1 VTEAQQRYRRL
12 GKYELHQLLG
22 EGAMGIVWKAYD
34 TVLRRFVALK
44 LLSSS
49 FRKTKDMQERFL
61 REARAAGAI
70 QHANIVTVYDLGE
83 SDGQLYIAMEL
94 VEGRDLSDMIAL
106 RDPLAL
112 ERKLD
117 ITIEVLAGLHFA
129 HQRGVI
135 HRDVKPSNVRVMPD
149 GRIKIMDFGIARLQ
163 KADATGS
170 GAIVGTPTYM
180 APEQI
185 TNGAITP
192 ATDVFSVGCMLYE
205 LLCYQRPFEA
215 ESVHGVLYQVL
226 TTEPRP
232 LRTVAPSIPAALER
246 VVAKAMNKVP
256 HERYESAGQMMS
268 TLQQIRA
275 ALSGADEEATQPL
288 GRWTPLPRPM
298 LKLITHASMKARLAV
313 LGALAA
319 VVLLLLYAPS
329 QPGQD
334 STAVAVAPVLPNPP
348 AAQPS
353 ASGLTPTA
361 PPTAPGRA
369 SRGLAANPDAPPV
382 SLAVSTRRDSAL
394 AARDRAIGAGAQ
406 KNSVPSLLLAQ
417 TMLEASDRALQRGDQ
432 SLALRGYVESAERY
446 GQAREEARTMEREAR
461 RIVERVTPL
470 VQAIPTGRAAANAG
484 VYLAR
489 AESLLTQQDF
499 TLAKMAAQSAEQIG
513 IDAGI
518 APPSTQPADPRAA
531 IDVLLSDLER
541 ALASERISNI
551 RVLYP
556 GLTDADQRA
565 WESFFRDWNQITAK
579 FTIEDFD
586 ARGATA
592 TGNVR
597 AQFQYVPAAGGAPRI
612 NRRRF
617 AMRFEKRDVGWRLAG
632 VSELK

>member
-1 VTEAQQRYRRL
+1 VSDAQQRYRRL

-22 EGAMGIVWKAYD
+22 EGAMGIVWKSYD
-34 TVLRRFVALK
+34 TVLRRYVALK
-44 LLSSS
+44 LLSAS

-83 SDGQLYIAMEL
+83 SEGQLYIAMEL

-117 ITIEVLAGLHFA
+117 ITIEVLDGLHFA

-205 LLCYQRPFEA
+205 LLAYQRPFEA

-256 HERYESAGQMMS
+256 HERYESAGQMLS

-288 GRWTPLPRPM
+288 GRWTPLPRPV
-298 LKLITHASMKARLAV
+298 LKLITHASMRARLAV

-319 VVLLLLYAPS
+319 VVVLLVYAPG
-329 QPGQD
+329 QPGAD
-334 STAVAVAPVLPNPP
+334 PANAGVTNPSAAAPPSGLVAPPPP
-348 AAQPS
+348 A
-353 ASGLTPTA
+353 
-361 PPTAPGRA
+361 
-369 SRGLAANPDAPPV
+369 DVEPV
-382 SLAVSTRRDSAL
+382 SVAVSTRRDSAL
-394 AARDRAIGAGAQ
+394 AARDRAVTAGAQ
-406 KNSVPSLLLAQ
+406 KNSVPALMLAE
-417 TMLEASDRALQRGDQ
+417 TMFQASEQALQRGDQ
-432 SLALRGYVESAERY
+432 SLALRGYVEAAQYYDR
-446 GQAREEARTMEREAR
+446 ARDEARAMDREAQR
-461 RIVERVTPL
+461 MVQRVTPV
-470 VQAIPTGRAAANAG
+470 VQAIPTGRAASNAG
-484 VYLAR
+484 VFLAR
-489 AESLLTQQDF
+489 AESLLRQQDF
-499 TLAKMAAQSAEQIG
+499 TLAKVAAQSAEQIATE
-513 IDAGI
+513 AGI
-518 APPSTQPADPRAA
+518 APPSTQPPEAPAA
-531 IDVLLSDLER
+531 VDVLLDDLGR
-541 ALASERISNI
+541 ALSSERISNI

-556 GLTDADQRA
+556 GLTDAERRG
-565 WESFFRDWNQITAK
+565 WETFFRNWNQIKAK
-579 FTIEDFD
+579 FTVEDFK
-586 ARGATA
+586 AQGAAA

-597 AQFQYVPAAGGAPRI
+597 ATFEYVPARGGAPRVD
-612 NRRRF
+612 RRRF
-617 AMRFEKRDVGWRLAG
+617 AMRFEKKDVGWRLAG

>member
-1 VTEAQQRYRRL
+1 MTDSQQRYRRL

-34 TVLRRFVALK
+34 TVLRRYVALK

-83 SDGQLYIAMEL
+83 SEGQLYIAMEL

-117 ITIEVLAGLHFA
+117 ITMEVLAGLHFA

-135 HRDVKPSNVRVMPD
+135 HRDVKPSNVRIMPD

-185 TNGAITP
+185 TNGAITA
-192 ATDVFSVGCMLYE
+192 ATDVFSVGCLLYE
-205 LLCYQRPFEA
+205 LLCYRRPFEA

-298 LKLITHASMKARLAV
+298 LKLITHASMRARLAV

-319 VVLLLLYAPS
+319 VVVLLLYAP
-329 QPGQD
+329 G
-334 STAVAVAPVLPNPP
+334 PP
-348 AAQPS
+348 AEEAGGAAATIPPAQHVAGGGGP
-353 ASGLTPTA
+353 G
-361 PPTAPGRA
+361 APGGPG
-369 SRGLAANPDAPPV
+369 GLAAPPPPPRTAPV
-382 SLAVSTRRDSAL
+382 SLAVSSRRDSAL
-394 AARDRAIGAGAQ
+394 AARDRAITAGAQ

-417 TMLEASDRALQRGDQ
+417 TMLETSDRALQHGDQ
-432 SLALRGYVESAERY
+432 SLALRGYVESAQRY
-446 GQAREEARTMEREAR
+446 AQARDEARAMEREAQHM
-461 RIVERVTPL
+461 IQRVTPV
-470 VQAIPTGRAAANAG
+470 VQALPAGRAAANAG
-484 VYLAR
+484 VFLAR
-489 AESLLTQQDF
+489 AESLLREQDY
-499 TLAKMAAQSAEQIG
+499 TLAKVAAQSAEQIG
-513 IDAGI
+513 IDVGI
-518 APPSTQPADPRAA
+518 APPSTQPADARGA
-531 IDVLLSDLER
+531 IDVLLDDLGR
-541 ALASERISNI
+541 ALASQRISNL

-556 GLTDADQRA
+556 GLTEEERSS
-565 WESFFRDWNQITAK
+565 WEAFFREWNQITAK
-579 FTIEDFD
+579 FTVEDFKTQ
-586 ARGATA
+586 GASA

-597 AQFQYVPAAGGAPRI
+597 ALFQYVPAHGGAPRMD
-612 NRRRF
+612 RRRF
-617 AMRFEKRDVGWRLAG
+617 AMRFEKKDVGWRLAA
-632 VSELK
+632 VTELK

>member
-1 VTEAQQRYRRL
+1 MSDAQQRYRRL

-34 TVLRRFVALK
+34 TVLRRYVALK
-44 LLSSS
+44 LLSAS
-49 FRKTKDMQERFL
+49 FRKTKEMQERFL

-83 SDGQLYIAMEL
+83 SEGQLFIAMEL

-117 ITIEVLAGLHFA
+117 IAIEVLTGLQFA
-129 HQRGVI
+129 HQRGVV

-149 GRIKIMDFGIARLQ
+149 GRVKIMDFGIARLQ

-275 ALSGADEEATQPL
+275 ALSGADEAATQPL
-288 GRWTPLPRPM
+288 GRWTPLPRPV
-298 LKLITHASMKARLAV
+298 LKLITHASMRARLAV

-319 VVLLLLYAPS
+319 VVLLLLYAPGQS
-329 QPGQD
+329 AEDQP
-334 STAVAVAPVLPNPP
+334 SSAVVNPPP
-348 AAQPS
+348 AA
-353 ASGLTPTA
+353 PTGVAA
-361 PPTAPGRA
+361 PPAIPAGT
-369 SRGLAANPDAPPV
+369 PV
-382 SLAVSTRRDSAL
+382 SLAVSTRRDSAV
-394 AARDRAIGAGAQ
+394 AARERAFAAGAQ
-406 KNSVPSLLLAQ
+406 KNSVPALILARSVFD
-417 TMLEASDRALQRGDQ
+417 ASDQALQRGDQ
-432 SLALRGYVESAERY
+432 SLALRGYVEAAQQYDR
-446 GQAREEARTMEREAR
+446 ARDEARTMDREAQHM
-461 RIVERVTPL
+461 IERVSPV
-470 VQAIPTGRAAANAG
+470 VQAIPTGRVASNAG
-484 VYLAR
+484 VLLAR
-489 AESLLTQQDF
+489 AESLLHEQDF
-499 TLAKMAAQSAEQIG
+499 TLAKVAAQGAEQVG

-518 APPSTQPADPRAA
+518 APPSTQPLDVRGAV
-531 IDVLLSDLER
+531 DVLLSDLAR
-541 ALASERISNI
+541 ALASERIANL

-556 GLTDADQRA
+556 GLTEPERRDWQK
-565 WESFFRDWNQITAK
+565 FFRDWNKITAK
-579 FTIEDFD
+579 FTLEDFKVQ
-586 ARGATA
+586 GATA

-597 AQFQYVPAAGGAPRI
+597 AMFEYVPAAGGAPRVD
-612 NRRRF
+612 RRGY
-617 AMRFEKRDVGWRLAG
+617 AMRFERKEVGWRLAA
-632 VSELK
+632 VKELK

>member
-1 VTEAQQRYRRL
+1 MSDAPQRYRRL

-34 TVLRRFVALK
+34 TVLRRYVALK
-44 LLSSS
+44 LLSAS
-49 FRKTKDMQERFL
+49 FRKTKDMHERFL

-83 SDGQLYIAMEL
+83 SDGQLFIAMEL

-117 ITIEVLAGLHFA
+117 IAIEVLIGLHFA

-149 GRIKIMDFGIARLQ
+149 GRVKIMDFGIARLQ

-298 LKLITHASMKARLAV
+298 LKLITHASMKARIAV

-319 VVLLLLYAPS
+319 VVLLLVYAP
-329 QPGQD
+329 GQ
-334 STAVAVAPVLPNPP
+334 TAEDPSRGVAVNPPVPQAPTGLVAPP
-348 AAQPS
+348 AA
-353 ASGLTPTA
+353 
-361 PPTAPGRA
+361 PPGA
-369 SRGLAANPDAPPV
+369 PV
-382 SLAVSTRRDSAL
+382 SMAVSARRDSAA
-394 AARDRAIGAGAQ
+394 AARERAIAAGAE
-406 KNSVPSLLLAQ
+406 KNSVPAVIMAQ
-417 TMLEASDRALQRGDQ
+417 SMFEAADQALQRGNQ
-432 SLALRGYVESAERY
+432 SLALRGYVEAAQQY
-446 GQAREEARTMEREAR
+446 GRARDEARAMDREAQQM
-461 RIVERVTPL
+461 IARVSPV
-470 VQAIPTGRAAANAG
+470 VQALPTGRAAANAG
-484 VYLAR
+484 VFLAR
-489 AESLLTQQDF
+489 AESLLREQDF
-499 TLAKMAAQSAEQIG
+499 TLAKVAAQSAEQIG

-518 APPSTQPADPRAA
+518 APPSAQPAEARAA
-531 IDVLLSDLER
+531 VDVLLSDLGR
-541 ALASERISNI
+541 ALASQRISNI

-556 GLTDADQRA
+556 GLTDSERRG
-565 WESFFRDWNQITAK
+565 WEAFFRDWNQITAK
-579 FTIEDFD
+579 FTIEDFKVQ
-586 ARGATA
+586 GATA
-592 TGNVR
+592 TANVR
-597 AQFQYVPAAGGAPRI
+597 AMFEYVPALGGAPRVD
-612 NRRRF
+612 RRGF
-617 AMRFEKRDVGWRLAG
+617 AMRFERKDVGWRLAT
-632 VSELK
+632 VTELK

>member
-1 VTEAQQRYRRL
+1 MTDSQQRYRRL

-34 TVLRRFVALK
+34 TVLRRYVALK

-83 SDGQLYIAMEL
+83 SEGQLYIAMEL

-117 ITIEVLAGLHFA
+117 ITMEVLAGLHFA

-135 HRDVKPSNVRVMPD
+135 HRDVKPSNVRIMPD

-185 TNGAITP
+185 TNGAITA
-192 ATDVFSVGCMLYE
+192 ATDVFSVGCLLYE
-205 LLCYQRPFEA
+205 LLCYRRPFEA

-298 LKLITHASMKARLAV
+298 LKLITHASMRARLAV

-319 VVLLLLYAPS
+319 VVVLLLYAP
-329 QPGQD
+329 G
-334 STAVAVAPVLPNPP
+334 PP
-348 AAQPS
+348 AEEPGGAATTIPPAQHVAGGAGP
-353 ASGLTPTA
+353 G
-361 PPTAPGRA
+361 APGGPG
-369 SRGLAANPDAPPV
+369 GLAAPPPPPRTALV
-382 SLAVSTRRDSAL
+382 SLAVSSRRDSAL
-394 AARDRAIGAGAQ
+394 AARDRAITAGAQ

-417 TMLEASDRALQRGDQ
+417 TMLETSDRALERGDQ
-432 SLALRGYVESAERY
+432 SLALRGYVESAQRY
-446 GQAREEARTMEREAR
+446 AQARDEARAMEREAQHM
-461 RIVERVTPL
+461 IQRVTPV
-470 VQAIPTGRAAANAG
+470 VQALPAGRAAANAG
-484 VYLAR
+484 VFLAR
-489 AESLLTQQDF
+489 AESLLREQDY
-499 TLAKMAAQSAEQIG
+499 TLAKVAAQSAEQIG

-518 APPSTQPADPRAA
+518 APPSTQPADARGA
-531 IDVLLSDLER
+531 IDVLLDDLGR
-541 ALASERISNI
+541 ALASQRISNL

-556 GLTDADQRA
+556 GLTEEERSS
-565 WESFFRDWNQITAK
+565 WEAFFREWNQITAK
-579 FTIEDFD
+579 FTVEDFKTQ
-586 ARGATA
+586 GASA

-597 AQFQYVPAAGGAPRI
+597 ALFQYVPAHGGAPRMD
-612 NRRRF
+612 RRRF
-617 AMRFEKRDVGWRLAG
+617 AMRFEKKDAGWRLAA
-632 VSELK
+632 VTELK

>member
-1 VTEAQQRYRRL
+1 VAEPVSDAPQQRYRRL

-34 TVLRRFVALK
+34 TVLRRYVALK

-83 SDGQLYIAMEL
+83 SEGQLYIAMEL
-94 VEGRDLSDMIAL
+94 VEGRDLSDMITL

-117 ITIEVLAGLHFA
+117 ITIEVLTGLHFA

-149 GRIKIMDFGIARLQ
+149 GRVKIMDFGIARLQ

-215 ESVHGVLYQVL
+215 ESIHGVLYQVL
-226 TTEPRP
+226 TTEPRA

-268 TLQQIRA
+268 TLQQIRS
-275 ALSGADEEATQPL
+275 ALSGADDEATQPL
-288 GRWTPLPRPM
+288 GRWTPLPQPL
-298 LKLITHASMKARLAV
+298 LKLITHASMRARLAV

-319 VVLLLLYAPS
+319 VVLLLLFS
-329 QPGQD
+329 PGQSAD
-334 STAVAVAPVLPNPP
+334 NEANAVVAPPP
-348 AAQPS
+348 ALPQPPE
-353 ASGLTPTA
+353 TPLAINAPTVTA
-361 PPTAPGRA
+361 A
-369 SRGLAANPDAPPV
+369 PV
-382 SLAVSTRRDSAL
+382 SMAVSRQRDSAF
-394 AARDRAIGAGAQ
+394 AAQERAVAAGAR
-406 KNSVPSLLLAQ
+406 KNSVPAWILAES
-417 TMLEASDRALQRGDQ
+417 MFEASERALQGGDQ
-432 SLALRGYVESAERY
+432 SRAIRGYVEAVSQYNRARE
-446 GQAREEARTMEREAR
+446 QARVMDREAQQMLQ
-461 RIVERVTPL
+461 RVMPV
-470 VQAIPTGRAAANAG
+470 VQALPTGAAAANASIF
-484 VYLAR
+484 LAR
-489 AESLLTQQDF
+489 AESLLREKDF
-499 TLAKMAAQSAEQIG
+499 TLAKVAAQSAEQVG
-513 IDAGI
+513 VDAGI
-518 APPSTQPADPRAA
+518 APPSPQPAAPRAA
-531 IDVLLSDLER
+531 VDVLLSDLGR
-541 ALASERISNI
+541 ALASQRIANL

-556 GLTDADQRA
+556 GLTDDERRG
-565 WESFFRDWNQITAK
+565 WEAFFRDWNQINAKFSIDNFQLLPNAITAK
-579 FTIEDFD
+579 GD
-586 ARGATA
+586 
-592 TGNVR
+592 VR
-597 AQFQYVPAAGGAPRI
+597 ATFEYVPAAGGVPRLD
-612 NRRRF
+612 RRRF
-617 AMRFEKRDVGWRLAG
+617 AMRFEKKEVGWRLAG

>member
-1 VTEAQQRYRRL
+1 VSDAPQRYRRL

-34 TVLRRFVALK
+34 TVLRRYVALK
-44 LLSSS
+44 LLSAS

-83 SDGQLYIAMEL
+83 SEGQLYIAMEL

-117 ITIEVLAGLHFA
+117 IAIEVLTGLHFA

-149 GRIKIMDFGIARLQ
+149 GRVKIMDFGIARLQ

-185 TNGAITP
+185 TNGAITA

-256 HERYESAGQMMS
+256 HERYESAGQMMA
-268 TLQQIRA
+268 TLQQIRS
-275 ALSGADEEATQPL
+275 ALSGADDEATQPL
-288 GRWTPLPRPM
+288 GRWTPLPQPV
-298 LKLITHASMKARLAV
+298 LKLITHASMRARLVV

-319 VVLLLLYAPS
+319 VVLLLVFSPS
-329 QPGQD
+329 GQPAGTQE
-334 STAVAVAPVLPNPP
+334 SAALPQANPP
-348 AAQPS
+348 GAAP
-353 ASGLTPTA
+353 APTFAAA
-361 PPTAPGRA
+361 PPTIPEA
-369 SRGLAANPDAPPV
+369 PV
-382 SLAVSTRRDSAL
+382 SMAVSLRRDSAY
-394 AARDRAIGAGAQ
+394 AARDRAIAAGAR
-406 KNSVPSLLLAQ
+406 KNSVSAWILAESMFQASEQAVQ
-417 TMLEASDRALQRGDQ
+417 TGDQ
-432 SLALRGYVESAERY
+432 SRAIRGYVEAVTQYQRARE
-446 GQAREEARTMEREAR
+446 QARVMDREAQLM
-461 RIVERVTPL
+461 VQRVTPV
-470 VQAIPTGRAAANAG
+470 VQSIPTGAAAANAG
-484 VYLAR
+484 IFLAR
-489 AESLLTQQDF
+489 AESLLREQDF
-499 TLAKMAAQSAEQIG
+499 TLAKVAAQSAEQVG
-513 IDAGI
+513 VDVGI
-518 APPSTQPADPRAA
+518 APPSLQPANPRAA
-531 IDVLLSDLER
+531 IDVLLLDLGR
-541 ALASERISNI
+541 ALASERVANLQ
-551 RVLYP
+551 VLYP
-556 GLTDADQRA
+556 GLTDEERRG
-565 WESFFRDWNQITAK
+565 WERFFREWDQITAK
-579 FTIEDFD
+579 FTIDDFRVQSS
-586 ARGATA
+586 A
-592 TGNVR
+592 GNASAHVR
-597 AQFQYVPAAGGAPRI
+597 AMFQYVPAPGGAPRMD
-612 NRRRF
+612 RRRF
-617 AMRFEKRDVGWRLAG
+617 AMRFEKKDVGWRLAG
-632 VSELK
+632 VSEVK

>member
-1 VTEAQQRYRRL
+1 MTDSQQRYRRL

-34 TVLRRFVALK
+34 TVLRRYVALK

-83 SDGQLYIAMEL
+83 SEGQLYIAMEL

-117 ITIEVLAGLHFA
+117 ITMEVLAGLHFA

-135 HRDVKPSNVRVMPD
+135 HRDVKPSNVRIMPD

-185 TNGAITP
+185 TNGAITA
-192 ATDVFSVGCMLYE
+192 ATDVFSVGCLLYE
-205 LLCYQRPFEA
+205 LLCYRRPFEA

-298 LKLITHASMKARLAV
+298 LKLITHASMRARLAV

-319 VVLLLLYAPS
+319 VVVLLLYAP
-329 QPGQD
+329 G
-334 STAVAVAPVLPNPP
+334 PP
-348 AAQPS
+348 AEEPGGAATTIPS
-353 ASGLTPTA
+353 AQHVAGGAGPG
-361 PPTAPGRA
+361 APGGPG
-369 SRGLAANPDAPPV
+369 GLAAPPPPPRTALV
-382 SLAVSTRRDSAL
+382 SLAVSSRRDSAL
-394 AARDRAIGAGAQ
+394 AARDRAITAGAQ

-417 TMLEASDRALQRGDQ
+417 TMLETSDRALQRGDQ
-432 SLALRGYVESAERY
+432 SLALRGYVESAQRY
-446 GQAREEARTMEREAR
+446 AQARDEARAMEREAQHM
-461 RIVERVTPL
+461 IHRVTPV
-470 VQAIPTGRAAANAG
+470 VQALPAGRAAANAG
-484 VYLAR
+484 VFLAR
-489 AESLLTQQDF
+489 AESLLREQDF
-499 TLAKMAAQSAEQIG
+499 TLAKVAAQSAEQIG

-518 APPSTQPADPRAA
+518 APPSTQPADARGA
-531 IDVLLSDLER
+531 IDVLLDDLGR
-541 ALASERISNI
+541 ALASQRISNL

-556 GLTDADQRA
+556 GLTEEERRS
-565 WESFFRDWNQITAK
+565 WEAFFREWNQITAK
-579 FTIEDFD
+579 FTVEDFKTQ
-586 ARGATA
+586 GASA

-597 AQFQYVPAAGGAPRI
+597 ALFQYVPAHGGAPRMD
-612 NRRRF
+612 RRRF
-617 AMRFEKRDVGWRLAG
+617 AMRFEKKDVGWRLAA
-632 VSELK
+632 VTELK

>member
-1 VTEAQQRYRRL
+1 MTDAQQRYRRL

-34 TVLRRFVALK
+34 TILRRYVALK

-49 FRKTKDMQERFL
+49 FRKTKEMQERFL

-83 SDGQLYIAMEL
+83 ADGQLYIAMEL

-205 LLCYQRPFEA
+205 LLSYQRPFEA

-319 VVLLLLYAPS
+319 VVLLLLYAPT
-329 QPGQD
+329 QPTQD
-334 STAVAVAPVLPNPP
+334 TPVTVAPLPNPP
-348 AAQPS
+348 AQPS
-353 ASGLTPTA
+353 GSGFAA
-361 PPTAPGRA
+361 P
-369 SRGLAANPDAPPV
+369 LAAPTPAPAVTRATNRDAAPV

-394 AARDRAIGAGAQ
+394 AARDRAIAAGAQ

-417 TMLEASDRALQRGDQ
+417 TILEASDRALQRGDQ

-446 GQAREEARTMEREAR
+446 GQAREEARVMEREAR
-461 RIVERVTPL
+461 RMVERVTPL

-484 VYLAR
+484 VFLAR
-489 AESLLTQQDF
+489 AESLLSQQDF
-499 TLAKMAAQSAEQIG
+499 TLAKMSAQNAEQIG

-518 APPSTQPADPRAA
+518 APPSTQPTDPRAA

-541 ALASERISNI
+541 ALASERISNM

-565 WESFFRDWNQITAK
+565 WESFFHDWNQIAAK

-586 ARGATA
+586 ARGTTA
-592 TGNVR
+592 RGHVR

-612 NRRRF
+612 DRRRF
-617 AMRFEKRDVGWRLAG
+617 EMRFEKRDVGWRLTG
-632 VSELK
+632 VAVMK

>member
-1 VTEAQQRYRRL
+1 VSDAQQRYRRL

-34 TVLRRFVALK
+34 TVLRRYVALK
-44 LLSSS
+44 LLSAS

-61 REARAAGAI
+61 REARAAGGI
-70 QHANIVTVYDLGE
+70 QHPNIVTVYDLGE
-83 SDGQLYIAMEL
+83 SEGQLFIAMEL

-117 ITIEVLAGLHFA
+117 IAIEVLTGLHFA

-149 GRIKIMDFGIARLQ
+149 GRVKIMDFGIARLQ

-275 ALSGADEEATQPL
+275 ALSGADEAATQPL
-288 GRWTPLPRPM
+288 GRWTPLPRPV
-298 LKLITHASMKARLAV
+298 LKLITHASMRARLAV

-319 VVLLLLYAPS
+319 VVLLLLYAP
-329 QPGQD
+329 GQSAED
-334 STAVAVAPVLPNPP
+334 QSSGAVVNPP
-348 AAQPS
+348 AA
-353 ASGLTPTA
+353 
-361 PPTAPGRA
+361 PPPIPAGT
-369 SRGLAANPDAPPV
+369 PV
-382 SLAVSTRRDSAL
+382 SLAVSSRRDSAV
-394 AARDRAIGAGAQ
+394 AARERALAAGAQ
-406 KNSVPSLLLAQ
+406 KNSVPALILAQ
-417 TMLEASDRALQRGDQ
+417 SVFEASDQALRRGDQ
-432 SLALRGYVESAERY
+432 SLALRGYVEAAQQY
-446 GQAREEARTMEREAR
+446 GRARDEARAMDREAQHM
-461 RIVERVTPL
+461 IERVSPV
-470 VQAIPTGRAAANAG
+470 VQAIPTGRVAANAG
-484 VYLAR
+484 VLLAR
-489 AESLLTQQDF
+489 AESLLREQDF
-499 TLAKMAAQSAEQIG
+499 TLAKVAAQSAEQVG

-518 APPSTQPADPRAA
+518 APPSTQPPDPRGAV
-531 IDVLLSDLER
+531 DVLLSDLAR
-541 ALASERISNI
+541 ALASERIANL

-556 GLTDADQRA
+556 GLTDPERRSWQK
-565 WESFFRDWNQITAK
+565 FFRDWNKITAK
-579 FTIEDFD
+579 FTLEDFKVQ
-586 ARGATA
+586 GATA

-597 AQFQYVPAAGGAPRI
+597 AMFEYVPAAGGAPRVD
-612 NRRRF
+612 RRGF
-617 AMRFEKRDVGWRLAG
+617 AMRFERKEVGWRLAA
-632 VSELK
+632 VTELK